1 MTTGPLPTP
10 SLAGTTISVPVYSDL
25 TAAATSWGDGKL
37 GFGDITAVA
46 DLGLGILNTA
56 LDPVGA
62 ILGSGVDYL
71 MNLLVNNIEFLKKAV
86 DDLLGD
92 PDSITTTAQSWS
104 QACVTI
110 ADSANRHVGYLS
122 DTPSWTG
129 PAADAYAGV
138 VRGTHEVYLQASEAA
153 ADVSGWIG
161 VAGSVVAAFRA
172 FIWGMLKDF
181 ITQVIEAALL
191 ALASAIPSFGASI
204 GAFTAWFGGK
214 MAMMG
219 GKFAK
224 TLSKLMT
231 KIGALARKL
240 GMSGRQFDVAAQQL
254 RQVASRLGR
263 RASGN
268 FGRSGMTPN
277 PRMPGETAPDFK
289 RDVPGY
295 DDFQKNVKRGK
306 NVTNAVDQGAH
317 NHQDGTSTPID
328 PLPAGY

>member
-1 MTTGPLPTP
+1 VTTGPLPTP

-62 ILGSGVDYL
+62 ILGSGVDNL

-104 QACVTI
+104 QAGVTI

-172 FIWGMLKDF
+172 FIWGHAQGLHHPGDRGGAAGAGVGDPVVRRLDRRVHRLVRRQDGDDGR
-181 ITQVIEAALL
+181 QVRQDAVQADDQDRR
-191 ALASAIPSFGASI
+191 P
-204 GAFTAWFGGK
+204 
-214 MAMMG
+214 
-219 GKFAK
+219 
-224 TLSKLMT
+224 
-231 KIGALARKL
+231 RKL

-295 DDFQKNVKRGK
+295 DDFQKNVKRGT